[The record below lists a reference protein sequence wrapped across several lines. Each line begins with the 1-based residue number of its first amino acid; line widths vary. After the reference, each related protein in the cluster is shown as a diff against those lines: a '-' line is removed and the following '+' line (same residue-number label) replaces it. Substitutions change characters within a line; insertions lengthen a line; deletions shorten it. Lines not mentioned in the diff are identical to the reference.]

1 MSTVNVIINGI
12 EYNLRGEESEEYLQ
26 RVAAVVDK
34 NLKNI
39 IEKYDKIGLTSAA
52 VLTAIN
58 AVDELLKKENIFDG
72 IKTENASL
80 AKQEKNFTEQ
90 IANLKKQLKAAETL
104 NSQLQEKIKSNSDEM
119 LIEKKD
125 EEIEKLNKEF
135 EILQETAKNY
145 LNEKNSLMA
154 ENKELKF
161 QIQSAKY
168 KIIDLQNKLI
178 ENQIDLA
185 RLKKNAKK

>member
-26 RVAAVVDK
+26 KVAAVVDK

-39 IEKYDKIGLTSAA
+39 IEKYDKIGLASAA

-58 AVDELLKKENIFDG
+58 AVDELLKKENTFDE
-72 IKTENASL
+72 IKTENISL
-80 AKQEKNFTEQ
+80 IKQVS
-90 IANLKKQLKAAETL
+90 NLKKQLKTAETL
-104 NSQLQEKIKSNSDEM
+104 NSQLQEKAKSDADEK
-119 LIEKKD
+119 IINQKD
-125 EEIEKLNKEF
+125 EAIEKLNKEF

-145 LNEKNSLMA
+145 LNEKNALLA

-161 QIQSAKY
+161 QAQSAKY
-168 KIIDLQNKLI
+168 KVIDLQNKLI

>member
-72 IKTENASL
+72 IKAENASL
-80 AKQEKNFTEQ
+80 TKQEKNFTEQ
-90 IANLKKQLKAAETL
+90 IASLKKQLKTAETL
-104 NSQLQEKIKSNSDEM
+104 NSQLQEKLKSNSDEK
-119 LIEKKD
+119 LIEQKN
-125 EEIEKLNKEF
+125 EEIEKINKEF

-145 LNEKNSLMA
+145 LNEKNSLVA

-185 RLKKNAKK
+185 RLKKNARK